1 MAMNYNNLNQPP
13 APNWWEQQTYHLTRR
28 EIELAAEEDWIRE
41 EQVLRFPARC
51 HQLDLDY
58 QQQEAELIR
67 QSQDRLQRAFVGNLV
82 YVLRGTKAGRPA
94 LTRTSEGINLDREIS
109 ALKRTFHQLRERDA
123 QWLARQASVLRLKR
137 AQLEADKQALRDLAA
152 SYGVQVY
159 I

>member
-13 APNWWEQQTYHLTRR
+13 SPNWWEQQTYHLTRR
-28 EIELAAEEDWIRE
+28 EIELSAEEHWIRE
-41 EQVLRFPARC
+41 EQVLHFPARC

-58 QQQEAELIR
+58 ARQEAALIQ
-67 QSQDRLQRAFVGNLV
+67 QSQERLQRAFVGNV
-82 YVLRGTKAGRPA
+82 VWVLRGSKGGRPA

-137 AQLEADKQALRDLAA
+137 AQLEADKQALRDLATN
-152 SYGVQVY
+152 YGVQVF